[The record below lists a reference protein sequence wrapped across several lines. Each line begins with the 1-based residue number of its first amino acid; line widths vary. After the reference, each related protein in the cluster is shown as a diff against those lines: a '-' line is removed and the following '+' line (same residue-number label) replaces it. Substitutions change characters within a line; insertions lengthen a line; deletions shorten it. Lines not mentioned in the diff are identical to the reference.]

1 MSFRAAREARERRAA
16 GEPLRLTFARRDWSA
31 AEDGAPLDGRGF
43 LLLDG
48 DRPLP
53 WTSPRLAAA
62 GIEVIRVAGTSYR
75 LDALQDS
82 GFAPGSP
89 LVLRAEPENPH
100 DPNAVGVWEAGAG
113 AQAGYVPREQ
123 AADLAPRLAGLEA
136 YALWEWRDEDDRR
149 CGLRILVAPRD
160 SLSELPRPLR
170 D

>member
-1 MSFRAAREARERRAA
+1 M
-16 GEPLRLTFARRDWSA
+16 
-31 AEDGAPLDGRGF
+31 
-43 LLLDG
+43 
-48 DRPLP
+48 
-53 WTSPRLAAA
+53 
-62 GIEVIRVAGTSYR
+62 IRVAGTSYR